1 MRLRHVVYLMT
12 NAVFVGGLIII
23 VLSMGWVGFL
33 PIFGAIALGFLL
45 AWPASILTAK
55 WIKIEDPAWNETRD
69 RPVRA
74 EYEERLEHGRD
85 PLRPEPPNP
94 LEGKPAET
102 APRPPVPERS

>member
-12 NAVFVGGLIII
+12 NAVLVGGLIIV
-23 VLSMGWVGFL
+23 VLSLGLVGFL

-45 AWPASILTAK
+45 AWPSSIIVAK
-55 WIKIEDPAWNETRD
+55 WIKADDPAWNEEKD

-74 EYEERLEHGRD
+74 EYRERLEQGRD

-94 LEGKPAET
+94 LEA
-102 APRPPVPERS
+102 APR